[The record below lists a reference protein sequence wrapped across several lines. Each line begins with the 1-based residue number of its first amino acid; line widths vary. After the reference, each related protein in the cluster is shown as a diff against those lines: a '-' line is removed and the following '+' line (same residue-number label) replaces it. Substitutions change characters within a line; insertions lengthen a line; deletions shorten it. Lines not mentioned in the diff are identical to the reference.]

1 MFARNCILI
10 YTLVVSII
18 NINGVKIMDKKTIK
32 NIDVNNKK
40 VLLRVDFNVPLKDGV
55 ITDDNRIK
63 EEIPT
68 IKYLLDQGAA
78 VIVMSHLGRPE
89 GQVNLKYS
97 LMPTVS
103 RLSEYLNREV
113 KFASD
118 CIGEDA
124 VKLASELKS
133 GEILMLENLRF
144 YAQEEEN
151 DDEFCKKLAGLADV
165 YVNDAF
171 GTAHR
176 KHASTYGVAKLLP
189 NAVGFLIEKELEMI
203 QDTINQPKRPLIGI
217 LGGAKVSDKIKIVES
232 LLNKVDIL
240 IVGGAMAYTFL
251 ASQNYN
257 VGNSLVEAEMVGEA
271 DRLIK
276 LAKEKNVELLLPVDH
291 VVANDFEN
299 ATIIKNTEDKNI
311 PDGFMGMDIGKKT
324 IELYQK
330 AIAKANSVVWNG
342 PMGVFEN
349 ANFEL
354 GTKSVALA
362 MAESSAVT
370 IVGGGDSAA
379 AVIKF
384 GYANKMTHVS
394 TGGGASLKLFEG
406 KVLPAVDV
414 IENK

>member
-1 MFARNCILI
+1 
-10 YTLVVSII
+10 
-18 NINGVKIMDKKTIK
+18 MDKKTIK
-32 NIDVNNKK
+32 NLNVNGKK

-63 EEIPT
+63 EELPT
-68 IKYLLDQGAA
+68 IKYLLDNGAS
-78 VIVMSHLGRPE
+78 VIIMSHLGRPE
-89 GQVNLKYS
+89 GEVNLKYS
-97 LMPTVS
+97 LRPTVKA
-103 RLSEYLNREV
+103 LSDYLNVTV
-113 KFASD
+113 KFAED

-124 VKLASELKS
+124 VALANELKP
-133 GEILMLENLRF
+133 GEVLMLENLRF

-151 DDEFCKKLAGLADV
+151 DEEFCNKLARLADM

-203 QDTINQPKRPLIGI
+203 EDTINNPSRPLVGI

-232 LLNKVDIL
+232 LLNKVDTL

-251 ASQNYN
+251 ASQNYST
-257 VGNSLVEAEMVGEA
+257 GNSLVEKEMIGEA
-271 DRLIK
+271 ERLIN
-276 LAKEKNVELLLPVDH
+276 LAKEKNVNLLLPVDH
-291 VVANDFEN
+291 MIADKFED
-299 ATIIKNTEDKNI
+299 ATVIKTTADQNI
-311 PDGFMGMDIGKKT
+311 PDDFMGMDIGTKT
-324 IELYQK
+324 IEMYK
-330 AIAKANSVVWNG
+330 TAIMEAKSVVWNG

-349 ANFEL
+349 ENFAN
-354 GTKSVALA
+354 GTKMVAEA
-362 MAESSAVT
+362 MSNTSAIT

-384 GYANKMTHVS
+384 GYASKMTHVS